1 MKKVQSQS
9 TSNPT
14 SIAQVAAEAALNG
27 DQACMTPMV
36 RAFRERH
43 DHVVAR
49 LNQLRGV
56 RCLPGSGTFYAF
68 ALFKDAI
75 ANFEGIANDVDMA
88 ELILNEA
95 GVALVPGSAFGA
107 EGYMRLSFATSA
119 DKLDQALDRIEKLL
133 GRADA

>member
-1 MKKVQSQS
+1 
-9 TSNPT
+9 
-14 SIAQVAAEAALNG
+14 
-27 DQACMTPMV
+27 MTPMV
-36 RAFRERH
+36 HAFRERH

-49 LNQLRGV
+49 LNKLRGV
-56 RCLPGSGTFYAF
+56 RCLPSNGTFYAF

-75 ANFEGIANDVDMA
+75 TNFEGMTNDLDMA

-107 EGYMRLSFATSA
+107 EGYMRLSFATSPA
-119 DKLDQALDRIEKLL
+119 KLDQALDRLEKLL

>member
-1 MKKVQSQS
+1 
-9 TSNPT
+9 
-14 SIAQVAAEAALNG
+14 
-27 DQACMTPMV
+27 MV

-43 DHVVAR
+43 DHVVGR

-56 RCLPGSGTFYAF
+56 RCLPAQGTFYAF

-107 EGYMRLSFATSA
+107 EGYMRLSFATSPE
-119 DKLDQALDRIEKLL
+119 KLDQALDRLEKLL